1 MKIVGIIVEYNPLH
15 NGHAYHVNK
24 IKELASPDL
33 IIAVMSGSIT
43 MRGDLSIHDKF
54 NKAIEALNNS
64 VDIVIELPMVY
75 SVERADIFCKNA
87 VDLLSYMM
95 VDEIWIGS
103 EENNTLLYE
112 KYYNDPISTTPI
124 NGQSYKKSSFEQMP
138 FSSNDI
144 LGYGYYKAIRDN
156 NYNIKLNTIKREA
169 SNYLDKAPTHTSIT
183 SALAIRGNLE
193 LIKDYCPSYVSTKA
207 LAEEKLFPYLKY
219 KILTTTPS
227 ELKEIFFVDEG
238 MENKLIEI
246 KSFNSLNEFI
256 KHLTSKRYTSTRIK
270 RMLVY
275 ILFNIK
281 KIDINEL
288 LMDKIPYVR
297 VLGYSKNGKDYIN
310 KIKKDVLIYTNIK
323 EGLHKSLDIELRISR
338 LLDYIYDLD
347 LFTLEQRGPQTIE

>member
-15 NGHAYHVNK
+15 NGHVYHVNE
-24 IKELASPDL
+24 IKRLAKPDL

-54 NKAIEALNNS
+54 NKAREALLNS

-75 SVERADIFCKNA
+75 AVERADIFSKNSI
-87 VDLLSYMM
+87 DLLSYMN

-112 KYYNDPISTTPI
+112 KYYKEEINTTPI
-124 NGQSYKKSSFEQMP
+124 NGESYKSASFKQMP

-156 NYNIKLNTIKREA
+156 GYNIKLNTIKREC
-169 SNYLDKAPTHTSIT
+169 SNYLDSTPSHNSIA
-183 SALAIRGNLE
+183 SALAIRGNLS
-193 LIKDYCPSYVSTKA
+193 LIKDYCPSYVSGEA
-207 LAEEKLFPYLKY
+207 LAEERLFPYLKY
-219 KILTTTPS
+219 KILTSTPS

-238 MENKLIEI
+238 IENKLIEI
-246 KSFNSLNEFI
+246 KGYNTLNDFI

-270 RMLVY
+270 RMLMY

-281 KIDINEL
+281 RADINDIL
-288 LMDKIPYVR
+288 KDRIPYVR
-297 VLGYSKNGKDYIN
+297 VLGYSKNGKEYIN
-310 KIKKDVLIYTNIK
+310 KIKKDILIYTNIK

-338 LLDYIYDLD
+338 LLDYIYNLD
-347 LFTLEQRGPQTIE
+347 LFTLEQKGPQTIE